1 MEMNFNGLDCEV
13 LNFTDIT
20 AYKKLKQEDRT
31 NNLLAI
37 LNESTLSKIKDKTEE
52 SARISKL
59 ITPQINSS
67 RKMQEM
73 IKKIQASFSYIF
85 FLT

>member
-1 MEMNFNGLDCEV
+1 M

-59 ITPQINSS
+59 ITPQISSS
-67 RKMQEM
+67 RKMQEI
-73 IKKIQASFSYIF
+73 IKKFQASFSYIF
-85 FLT
+85 FLA